1 MNLLKLVPREAG
13 VAAVPTQQ
21 TPITL
26 GLGIGSP
33 KTGGKSIKSLES
45 IKESRK
51 ALAKIIDEFKT
62 AKKFDYEAMEG
73 LDLQVAKYLGA
84 VNSFNNSVYY
94 PYQKVLSL
102 VLKLDPTFKM
112 TDYEVRK
119 EIAGSSV
126 NLIIRYES
134 KLFPQKFI
142 VPLAPM
148 VGKSHSAVGDAV
160 LDTRIIDDAWGRAI
174 AKTIAFNT
182 GLGMLCW
189 DEPDYVSHAIIG
201 NPESVFKPD
210 DWYTPQQDL
219 LTTGTT
225 GQMNIV
231 SNVSNMP
238 LPIQTPQIQ
247 APSPTPVPTPV
258 PISIPIPTPT
268 INVPVQQTAPTPVAP
283 VAPATPKDTT
293 PVVSPLV
300 NAFVKLPPSMNVNQT
315 DIPVNEIEVA
325 IPKVE
330 KLIITN
336 PPVEVPKSVPTPAA
350 TAPITFAQ
358 TISSTT
364 TPDSDYKN
372 KIFTNKEFRAAA
384 GLYAMEK
391 WGALSP
397 IELTPEQEAEV
408 ISNWTA
414 NGGL

>member
-13 VAAVPTQQ
+13 AAAVPTQQ

-182 GLGMLCW
+182 GLGMVCW
-189 DEPDYVSHAIIG
+189 DEPDYVSHAITG
-201 NPESVFKPD
+201 NPESVYKPD

-219 LTTGTT
+219 LTTGAT

-247 APSPTPVPTPV
+247 IPNPIPVSVPTPA
-258 PISIPIPTPT
+258 
-268 INVPVQQTAPTPVAP
+268 INVPTTPISVPAPAINVPIQQTVPTPVAP
-283 VAPATPKDTT
+283 AP
-293 PVVSPLV
+293 VQ

>member
-182 GLGMLCW
+182 GLGMVCW
-189 DEPDYVSHAIIG
+189 DEPDYVSHAITG
-201 NPESVFKPD
+201 NPESVYKPD

-219 LTTGTT
+219 LTTGAT
-225 GQMNIV
+225 GQMSIV

-247 APSPTPVPTPV
+247 IPNPIPVSVPTPAINVPTTPISV
-258 PISIPIPTPT
+258 PIPT
-268 INVPVQQTAPTPVAP
+268 INVPIQQTPTPIQQTPAPVAP
-283 VAPATPKDTT
+283 VPAQ
-293 PVVSPLV
+293 